1 MNINKLEDINFIS
14 MTEAL
19 KLANA
24 GFLHIGV
31 DEYHLIACTEEAYK
45 VMEKAYDE
53 WVEQEEGSE

>member
-24 GFLHIGV
+24 GFIHIGV
-31 DEYHLIACTEEAYK
+31 YGYHLIACNEEAYK

-53 WVEQEEGSE
+53 WVEQEEGVE